1 MKATYDRYETR
12 YICTRC
18 NTPIN
23 VASDTFH
30 WFSGTDDPA
39 FWCPTCEDLP
49 SADFLGTPAHDL
61 LAQFQLLKD
70 FTCRIVPLAEPGDVK
85 QWNLLY
91 RPYSKRSFLRQYA
104 EWMQLKGTETCNLQ
118 SSAAVSATFDPATQR
133 YTNQPTYELQD
144 TCSDAPC
151 QFLRSR
157 SLQPDEIDCPTIKA
171 LCDTKG
177 TYGLCQTGDE
187 AMLLQWYLIITG
199 AEHFPMLIPQA
210 SILKGKRRADF
221 LCFIPLSKFQYKQVA
236 VLVDRPGKSPDLLGA
251 ETEDYKQAGFEV
263 KRIDIPPER
272 KSYFKLARDLAT
284 WIEQG
289 CTLHPQ

>member
-1 MKATYDRYETR
+1 MKAAYDRYETR

-30 WFSGTDDPA
+30 WFSGPDDPA

-49 SADFLGTPAHDL
+49 RADFPGTPAHDL
-61 LAQFQLLKD
+61 PAQFQLPKD

-85 QWNLLY
+85 EWNLLY

-104 EWMQLKGTETCNLQ
+104 EWMQLKGTETCHLQ
-118 SSAAVSATFDPATQR
+118 SSGAVSATFDPATQG
-133 YTNQPTYELQD
+133 YTNQLTYELQD

-151 QFLRSR
+151 QFLRSC
-157 SLQPDEIDCPTIKA
+157 SLQPDEIGCLTIKA

-187 AMLLQWYLIITG
+187 AMLLQWYVIITG

-221 LCFIPLSKFQYKQVA
+221 VCFIPLSKFQYKQVA
-236 VLVDRPGKSPDLLGA
+236 VLIDRPGKSPDLLRA

-263 KRIDIPPER
+263 RRIDIHPEG

-284 WIEQG
+284 WIEQVG
-289 CTLHPQ
+289 A